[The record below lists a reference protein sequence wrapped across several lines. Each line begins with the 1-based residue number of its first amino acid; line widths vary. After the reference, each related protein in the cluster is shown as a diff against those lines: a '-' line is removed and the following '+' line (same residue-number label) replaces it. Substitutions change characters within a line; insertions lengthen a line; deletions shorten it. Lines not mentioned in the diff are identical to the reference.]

1 MICSHSIDRNDE
13 DVMGKR
19 DVHLKDLEDL
29 LDQFVKSGSERELVD
44 YIISNS
50 NLPGRRANLELADA
64 FPDALEKFVQ
74 KESQKCWALCMRML
88 ELTEDE
94 APVNTPTEFVP
105 FCGAVGIGSIGSA
118 QPSFF
123 DQAIVTL
130 RGFAKDS
137 RWRMR
142 EAVRMGLQRLA
153 KIRARDTLTTM
164 EGWIGEGNWLEM
176 RAIAAAVAMPSLL
189 ETEEMA
195 TWALNLHRKIFDRLL
210 EAQDRKSEP
219 FRVMRKAIGY
229 TLSVVVKALPREGF
243 EFMVQLLDSQDKDV
257 KWILR
262 ENLKKK
268 RLQDNFPR
276 EVAEIKNL
284 LMP

>member
-1 MICSHSIDRNDE
+1 
-13 DVMGKR
+13 MGKR
-19 DVHLKDLEDL
+19 GTHLLALENL
-29 LDQFVKSGSERELVD
+29 LDQFGKTGSEQELVD
-44 YIISNS
+44 YVVSNS
-50 NLPGRRANLELADA
+50 NLPGPRANLELADA
-64 FPDALEKFVQ
+64 FPEALGKIAQ

-88 ELTEDE
+88 ELTAEE
-94 APVNTPTEFVP
+94 APVNTPEEFVP
-105 FCGAVGIGSIGSA
+105 FCGAVGIGSIGST

-153 KIRARDTLTTM
+153 KTRAHDTLTTM
-164 EGWIGEGNWLEM
+164 EGWIGEGDWLEM
-176 RAIAAAVAMPSLL
+176 RAIAATVAMPSLL
-189 ETEEMA
+189 ENEEMA
-195 TWALNLHRKIFDRLL
+195 TWALSLHRKIFDLVL
-210 EAQDRKSEP
+210 ETQDRKSEQ
-219 FRVMRKAIGY
+219 FRVMRKALGY
-229 TLSVVVKALPREGF
+229 TLSVVVRALPREGF
-243 EFMVQLLDSQDKDV
+243 EFMTQLLDSQDKDV

-268 RLQDNFPR
+268 RLQGNFPD

-284 LMP
+284 LLL